1 MTKIED
7 KIIEIETKITF
18 QEQTIEALNEVII
31 NQQKAIDMLTGQ
43 LQQLNQKIQEE
54 SQHWNNEGII
64 VDEKPPHY

>member
-64 VDEKPPHY
+64 VDENPPHY